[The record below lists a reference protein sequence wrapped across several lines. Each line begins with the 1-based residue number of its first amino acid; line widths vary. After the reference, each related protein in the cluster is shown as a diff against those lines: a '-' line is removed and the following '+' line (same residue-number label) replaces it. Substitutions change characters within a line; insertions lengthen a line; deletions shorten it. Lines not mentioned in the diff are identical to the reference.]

1 MRSQL
6 STRLAEQRAH
16 QLEAQLGEERKKREG
31 IQQELN
37 REKKRRYSND
47 VNDNKNR
54 VVPLH
59 HAKKKDTTTITTSTP
74 FVGSSLDDL
83 PPFAAALAA
92 NAEREEMEK
101 RRKLGLLV
109 QEEQEEDDDV
119 DEMKLLDLGFNV
131 NDNEYALNLEVD
143 NSIKTVPSRT
153 DSLVTTQKQQQTKSL
168 EFNSSSLPMISSSD
182 NKTTSLASSDTNFN
196 LFSTINNNTINTINS
211 QYTPQYINDDIQTL
225 RQNCIL
231 LTHQRATLQQKLKA
245 SENSRKSL
253 SNELKSSIA
262 SERVLRGLQA
272 DWTRRLSDT
281 RKEMDAQKEQWK
293 KDLRA
298 ERKEWKNDRSALERQ
313 IQVLEVERDEL
324 TVLLEDQ
331 KNITFVMGLFC
342 ELARE
347 CMVSSLRDGKERVV
361 STCCNSAAR
370 TWNMVRYN
378 YSGKINR
385 PNRMLT
391 VGGAGGQTDGIRR
404 RDAILI
410 WVDEM
415 FRRVKSWR
423 QSICQH
429 RNGDNSQ
436 LTPPTNTMTNQEVS
450 TSTKERMP
458 LLIRKNPR
466 RSRLS
471 QPHTV
476 FKRRIR
482 NVDSDLPDFMKG

>member
-31 IQQELN
+31 IQRELN
-37 REKKRRYSND
+37 REKKRAN
-47 VNDNKNR
+47 NINKNR
-54 VVPLH
+54 VMPSH
-59 HAKKKDTTTITTSTP
+59 HAKKKDTITITSSTP

-109 QEEQEEDDDV
+109 QEEEEEEDDDEY
-119 DEMKLLDLGFNV
+119 DEMKLLDLGFDV

-143 NSIKTVPSRT
+143 NSIRTVPGRT
-153 DSLVTTQKQQQTKSL
+153 DSLVTTQKQQQTESL

-262 SERVLRGLQA
+262 SDHLFHKP

-298 ERKEWKNDRSALERQ
+298 ERREWKNDRSALERQ

-324 TVLLEDQ
+324 TVLLENQ